1 LAPRSSRGRAARLAP
16 ALALLTILLAGCG
29 AGSGHA
35 LALSVPNGYPG
46 ETVHISGNAG
56 PGCVV
61 DKNWFGFSFG
71 QSPSPTGPAP
81 ASGSLGGPVAQMA
94 TPVAANGSWSA
105 TFVVPSYLPGPDRGP
120 HSLGASV
127 VAGKYQLRAPFC
139 DGRGYAQ
146 ASFQVTSLPAVGTDQ
161 RYVAIVATA
170 DGGGYWL
177 VQANG
182 KVSAFGDAP
191 WFGQLAAAKA
201 RQGGPITGMA
211 RTYDGQGYWLVST
224 GGRVYT
230 FGDAKNYGSIGRD
243 AAAAR
248 LGPITGMAATPD
260 GRGYWLLRSGGRVYG
275 FGDAASEGSPA
286 GHLGP
291 YVAIATRPGGGYLVM
306 GADNAAVVAYPG
318 GKLVGGGPGTALAA
332 TVVGEAS
339 TPSGNGAWLA
349 GADGSVEAVGDA
361 ASYIGPCTSQCPS
374 VPANQQVV
382 TAPIT
387 GIAATPSGQGYWLL
401 GADGNVY
408 NFGNAPY
415 LGSGY
420 R

>member
-1 LAPRSSRGRAARLAP
+1 MHGLG
-16 ALALLTILLAGCG
+16 
-29 AGSGHA
+29 
-35 LALSVPNGYPG
+35 LSVAQGYPG
-46 ETVHISGNAG
+46 ETVRISGNAG

-71 QSPSPTGPAP
+71 PGRSPGGSASQASGALAGPA
-81 ASGSLGGPVAQMA
+81 ARMA

-105 TFVVPSYLPGPDRGP
+105 TFVVPSYLPSPEQGRRGSGAAVAPGP
-120 HSLGASV
+120 
-127 VAGKYQLRAPFC
+127 YQLRAPLC

-146 ASFQVTSLPAVGTDQ
+146 APFQVTSLPAAGADQ
-161 RYVAIVATA
+161 RYVGIAATT

-177 VQANG
+177 VQADG

-201 RQGGPITGMA
+201 RPGDPIMGMA
-211 RTYDGQGYWLVST
+211 RTYDGQGYWLVSA
-224 GGRVYT
+224 GGQVYT
-230 FGDAKNYGSIGRD
+230 FGDAKNYGSLSRNKS
-243 AAAAR
+243 ASC
-248 LGPITGMAATPD
+248 LGQVTGLAATPD
-260 GRGYWLLRSGGRVYG
+260 GRGYWLLCSGGRVYG
-275 FGDAASEGSPA
+275 FGDASPEGSPA
-286 GHLGP
+286 EHMGP
-291 YVAIATRPGGGYLVM
+291 YVGLATRPGGGYLAI

-318 GKLVGGGPGTALAA
+318 AKVVGGGPGTALPAS
-332 TVVGEAS
+332 VVGGAS

-361 ASYIGPCTSQCPS
+361 PNYIGLCTSQCPS
-374 VPANQQVV
+374 VPANKQVV
-382 TAPIT
+382 TAAIT
-387 GIAATPSGQGYWLL
+387 GIAATPSGQGYWLV

-408 NFGNAPY
+408 NFGNAAY